1 MSKFHHSPMELAP
14 VSLNGIVIAVQFLE
28 CTVVWCVGV
37 VSCGVVWFVGVVWF
51 CLTLCLECV
60 NLGVNMSPQSASV
73 SLNEIVIAVQFLEQ

>member
-28 CTVVWCVGV
+28 CTVVWC
-37 VSCGVVWFVGVVWF
+37 VGVVWF

>member
-1 MSKFHHSPMELAP
+1 MELAP